1 MIGDNDSS
9 ASGYIADSFEG
20 VSREFT
26 DVEILSTSKVNVVA
40 KAKRYGRWWL
50 LKGLNNQVAN
60 ETAYLQRLRKELEL
74 LMQLQHPFVV
84 ATIGLEKV
92 EGIDYCI
99 VMEYVDGRT
108 LKEWLNEDH
117 TRKERRRIAVQIAE
131 AVEYIH
137 SKGIVHRDL
146 KPENIIITSN
156 GNNVK
161 LIDFGLA
168 DTDSHTMLKQ
178 PAGTMKYMSPE
189 QMQTS
194 VADVRNDIY
203 SLGVI
208 FSQMN
213 LGYNSIIKRCQ
224 KPIELRY
231 QNISELL
238 DDIKRRNK
246 RKSRLSWAVLVL
258 MIMLLAFI
266 VLAQSLRVREL
277 SKQVA
282 SSQQVQTGIHETV
295 QSLNDSL
302 EHVTA
307 AHQELLQKQQVQDYE
322 RKRVDDA
329 IKEGKAV
336 IDKAIKVAGVMQHLD
351 TLNNLN
357 YLNMAI
363 FNRIHDGGSA
373 YNEYLAMI
381 RSEYSENEMA
391 EITNALVVYDGNL
404 MKKMMNRYTQ
414 LKEAHD
420 KAIMQGY

>member
-1 MIGDNDSS
+1 MQQNDDYS
-9 ASGYIADSFEG
+9 ASGYLMDSFEG
-20 VSREFT
+20 ISRQFT
-26 DVEILSTSKVNVVA
+26 DVEILSTSEVNVVA

-84 ATIGLEKV
+84 ATISLEKV
-92 EGIDYCI
+92 EDIGYCI

-146 KPENIIITSN
+146 KPDNFIITSN

-168 DTDSHTMLKQ
+168 DTGSYTMLKQ

-203 SLGVI
+203 SLGVV

-224 KPIELRY
+224 KPIGLRY
-231 QNISELL
+231 QNISELM

-246 RKSRLSWAVLVL
+246 TKSKLSWAVLVL

-277 SKQVA
+277 SKLVA

-307 AHQELLQKQQVQDYE
+307 AHQKLLQKQQVQDNE

-351 TLNNLN
+351 TLKNLN

-363 FNRIHDGGSA
+363 FNRIYDGGSA
-373 YNEYLAMI
+373 YNQYLAMI
-381 RSEYSENEMA
+381 RSEYSENEIA

>member
-1 MIGDNDSS
+1 MQQNDDYS
-9 ASGYIADSFEG
+9 ASGYLIDSFEG
-20 VSREFT
+20 ISRQFT
-26 DVEILSTSKVNVVA
+26 DVEILSTSEVNVVA

-84 ATIGLEKV
+84 ATISLEKV
-92 EGIDYCI
+92 EGIGYCI

-146 KPENIIITSN
+146 KPDNFIITSN
-156 GNNVK
+156 GNYVK

-168 DTDSHTMLKQ
+168 DTDGHTMLKQ

-189 QMQTS
+189 QMLTS

-203 SLGVI
+203 SLGVV

-238 DDIKRRNK
+238 DDIKQRNK
-246 RKSRLSWAVLVL
+246 TMSRLSWAVLVL
-258 MIMLLAFI
+258 MIMLLTFI
-266 VLAQSLRVREL
+266 VLAQSLRVWEL

-282 SSQQVQTGIHETV
+282 SSQQVQTGIHETI

-307 AHQELLQKQQVQDYE
+307 AHQELLQKQQVQDNA

-329 IKEGKAV
+329 IKEGKVV

-351 TLNNLN
+351 TLKNLN

-373 YNEYLAMI
+373 YNQYLAKI
-381 RSEYSENEMA
+381 RNEYSENEMA

>member
-1 MIGDNDSS
+1 MQQNDDYS
-9 ASGYIADSFEG
+9 ASGYLIDSFEG
-20 VSREFT
+20 ISRQFT
-26 DVEILSTSKVNVVA
+26 DVEILSTSEVNVVA

-84 ATIGLEKV
+84 TTISLEKV
-92 EGIDYCI
+92 EGIGYCI

-146 KPENIIITSN
+146 KPDNLIITSN
-156 GNNVK
+156 GNNIK

-189 QMQTS
+189 QMLTS
-194 VADVRNDIY
+194 VSDVRNDIY
-203 SLGVI
+203 SLGVV

-238 DDIKRRNK
+238 DDIKQRNK
-246 RKSRLSWAVLVL
+246 TMSRLSWAVLVL
-258 MIMLLAFI
+258 MIMLLTFI
-266 VLAQSLRVREL
+266 VLAQSLRVWEL

-282 SSQQVQTGIHETV
+282 SSQQVQTGIHETI

-307 AHQELLQKQQVQDYE
+307 AHQELLQKQQVQDNA

>member
-1 MIGDNDSS
+1 MQQNDDYS
-9 ASGYIADSFEG
+9 ASGYLIDSFEG
-20 VSREFT
+20 ISRQFT
-26 DVEILSTSKVNVVA
+26 DVEILSTSEVNVVA

-84 ATIGLEKV
+84 ATISLEKV
-92 EGIDYCI
+92 EGIGYCI

-146 KPENIIITSN
+146 KPDNFIITSN
-156 GNNVK
+156 GNYVK

-168 DTDSHTMLKQ
+168 DTDGHAMLKQ

-189 QMQTS
+189 QMLTS

-203 SLGVI
+203 SLGVV

-238 DDIKRRNK
+238 DDIKQRNK
-246 RKSRLSWAVLVL
+246 TMSRLSWAVLVL
-258 MIMLLAFI
+258 MIMLLTFI
-266 VLAQSLRVREL
+266 VLAQSLRVWEL

-282 SSQQVQTGIHETV
+282 SSQQVQTGIHETI

-307 AHQELLQKQQVQDYE
+307 AHQELLQKQQVQDNA

-329 IKEGKAV
+329 IKEGKVV

-351 TLNNLN
+351 TLKNLN

-373 YNEYLAMI
+373 YNQYLAKI
-381 RSEYSENEMA
+381 RNEYSENEMA